1 MPNQT
6 DIPKVDQ
13 AAADELTK
21 RIVSGNGQVNK
32 DRAWRDWMMV
42 SVGLT
47 GVLAV
52 LGVIL
57 AVVALAS
64 TNPNTKTVIQAAAPI
79 AHTAVTPAAT
89 AQDVSLVVKT
99 DVEHGRRGPDG
110 QWHDAFLPASFNV
123 KPGGTVTVTVSNYDS
138 GPHSFTAPS
147 MNINEIIPGGGTP
160 STPRVVTFKFTA
172 PKKAGKYQ
180 WFCAVPCDPWAMA
193 HNGYMRGFVTVAA

>member
-1 MPNQT
+1 MSDQTNVPN
-6 DIPKVDQ
+6 IDQ

-21 RIVSGNGQVNK
+21 RVVAGNGEVTTK

-47 GVLAV
+47 AVLSV

-57 AVVALAS
+57 AVVALSSTTAS
-64 TNPNTKTVIQAAAPI
+64 TKTVIQQAAPTH
-79 AHTAVTPAAT
+79 AAVTPT
-89 AQDVSLVVKT
+89 APSQDVSLVVKA
-99 DVEHGRRGPDG
+99 DSEHARRGPDG
-110 QWHDAFLPASFNV
+110 QWHDAFLPADFSV
-123 KPGGTVTVTVSNYDS
+123 KPGGTVTVTISNYDS

-160 STPRVVTFKFTA
+160 SNPRVVSFKFTA
-172 PKKAGKYQ
+172 PSKAGKYQ

-193 HNGYMRGFVTVAA
+193 HDGYMRGFVTVTA